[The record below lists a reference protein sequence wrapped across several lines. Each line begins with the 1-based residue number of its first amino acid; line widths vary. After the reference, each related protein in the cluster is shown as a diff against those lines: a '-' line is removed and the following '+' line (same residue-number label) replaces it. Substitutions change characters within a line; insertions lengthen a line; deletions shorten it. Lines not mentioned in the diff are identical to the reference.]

1 MTSAGL
7 GVRSLE
13 GLIDLLV
20 CFAILYGVAA
30 ITGHTTSDDGSIGFE
45 MWGVP
50 AVAGYVLCFAYY
62 VVLEAMLGA
71 TIGKLVTKLRVV
83 RERDGAP
90 IDWRAAVIRNLFR
103 LIDGFLLYLVG
114 FLTICFSSKRQRF
127 GDMVAGTIVVRRA
140 AQAAPLAQTHA

>member
-1 MTSAGL
+1 MTKAGI
-7 GVRSLE
+7 GVRALE

-30 ITGHTTSDDGSIGFE
+30 ITGHTTSDEGSIGFDL
-45 MWGVP
+45 WGVP
-50 AVAGYVLCFAYY
+50 ALAGYALCLVYY
-62 VVLEAMLGA
+62 IVLEGVLGA
-71 TIGKLVTKLRVV
+71 TVGKLVTNLRVV

-114 FLTICFSSKRQRF
+114 FLTICLSRNRQRF
-127 GDMVAGTIVVRRA
+127 GDMVAGTLVVRRA
-140 AQAAPLAQTHA
+140 ARAVPVAPKRP